1 MKKLLILA
9 LPVVMMGCA
18 DLHQVAKGI
27 EKEARAYA
35 QNGGTLSDMDISS
48 GLKEALKVGTGNT
61 VSRLTKTGAY
71 YNNSSLRIP
80 FPAEFTKVADRMRE
94 MGFSNLVN
102 DFERSMNSGAE
113 KAAAKAKPIFV
124 SAITKMTL
132 NDARKILTDGNGAA
146 TEYFKRVSER
156 QLYQAYYPSVKTALN
171 QVNAAKYWTDITS
184 RYNKIPFVEKVNT
197 DLTDYVTNKALTGLF
212 TEVEKE
218 ENKIR
223 TDPSARVNDLL
234 RKVFK

>member
-9 LPVVMMGCA
+9 LPVVLMGCSE
-18 DLHQVAKGI
+18 LSQVAKGI
-27 EKEARAYA
+27 EKEARSYT
-35 QNGGTLSDMDISS
+35 QNGGALSDLDISN

-61 VSRLTKTGAY
+61 VSRLTKAGGY
-71 YNNSSLRIP
+71 FNNANLRIP
-80 FPAEFTKVADRMRE
+80 FPAEFTKVADRMRD
-94 MGFSNLVN
+94 MGFSKLVN
-102 DFERSMNSGAE
+102 DFEKSMNTGAE

-124 SAITKMTL
+124 SAITAMTL
-132 NDARKILTDGNGAA
+132 NDARKILMDGNGAA
-146 TEYFKRVSER
+146 TDYFKRVS
-156 QLYQAYYPSVKTALN
+156 QQKLYQAYYPSIKTALN
-171 QVNAAKYWTDITS
+171 QVNATKYWTDITS

-212 TEVEKE
+212 SEVEKE

-223 TDPSARVNDLL
+223 TNPSARVNDLL